1 MIDPLILCLTMFAVT
16 CGLLMTG
23 FPVAFTLAGSAL
35 AFALFGSMIGVF
47 PISLLGAFPQSVFGL
62 MTNEVLVAVPLFIF
76 MGVMLERSQI
86 AQELLENM
94 GALFGA
100 LPGGLAI
107 SVCIV
112 GALLAASTGIVGAT
126 VVTMGA
132 MSLPTMLSHG
142 YSKPLACGTI
152 AASGTLGQIIPPSI
166 VLVLLGDIL
175 QGANTQAQLAK
186 GNFAPDPVSVVD
198 LFAGAFLPGMMLV
211 VLYMLWVLF
220 MGVIRPNSCPP
231 VERGDDVGHLGLRV
245 LHGMVPPA
253 ILIMAVLGSIL
264 LGIATP
270 TESAALGVLA
280 ALALVAWRRRLTI
293 SMLRLAL
300 EGTMR
305 TTAMIMAILV
315 AAYFLN
321 FVINVIGLTAQ
332 VNAMIT
338 ELGWTPMQTL
348 LGVIFFYVVLGMFM
362 ETLSMMVA
370 TVPIITPVIVSLGFD
385 PVWFGIIIIL
395 LIETAMITPP
405 VGINLFVVQ
414 GVRGRGHLHDVM
426 IGATPFVITLMVMI
440 VLLIFFPDIAMWLPN
455 MTL

>member
-1 MIDPLILCLTMFAVT
+1 MILTTILV
-16 CGLLMTG
+16 LLGMLALSI
-23 FPVAFTLAGSAL
+23 PVAAVLGAL
-35 AFALFGSMIGVF
+35 AMMLGQFYAFLPLHLAIGELAWV
-47 PISLLGAFPQSVFGL
+47 SNTSVI
-62 MTNEVLVAVPLFIF
+62 LVAIPLFILL
-76 MGVMLERSQI
+76 GEILLRSGI
-86 AQELLENM
+86 AENM
-94 GALFGA
+94 YAAATHWLSW
-100 LPGGLAI
+100 LPGGLMHSNIGSCAMFAAI
-107 SVCIV
+107 SGSSV
-112 GALLAASTGIVGAT
+112 ATAATIGT
-126 VVTMGA
+126 VA
-132 MSLPTMLSHG
+132 IDQIDKRG
-142 YSKPLACGTI
+142 YNERFFLGTI
-152 AASGTLGQIIPPSI
+152 AAGGTIGILIPPSI
-166 VLVLLGDIL
+166 NMIVYGVLTETSIVQLYLAGFTPGIILAGMFMLTVVIGCVLRPKWGGRKVETSWENRIRSL
-175 QGANTQAQLAK
+175 
-186 GNFAPDPVSVVD
+186 PD
-198 LFAGAFLPGMMLV
+198 L
-211 VLYMLWVLF
+211 
-220 MGVIRPNSCPP
+220 IPP
-231 VERGDDVGHLGLRV
+231 
-245 LHGMVPPA
+245 
-253 ILIMAVLGSIL
+253 ILIFIVVIGSIYA
-264 LGIATP
+264 GIATP

-321 FVINVIGLTAQ
+321 FVINIIGLTAQ

-440 VLLIFFPDIAMWLPN
+440 VLLIVFPDIAMWLPN
-455 MTL
+455 MTM